1 MKTNHQWLQTKY
13 FSHPKQISIIGGLF
27 LFFVLVF
34 HPTAT
39 TAQDQSQNYWR
50 YSASR
55 EIDQIIISDV
65 NHDGVDEFVL
75 AAESGRIDLL
85 SSDGILQWSYRDE
98 ADLPVRAVN
107 TLNIDKA
114 SHPPQEIV
122 LISNNQLTLLDNEG
136 NELWQKRL
144 KTAVT
149 PQTIFTTGGLES
161 EDEWEAGYQI
171 QPTDIQPFDYDG
183 DGRDEILLLLNNGQ
197 LFLYDGEGNEIWR
210 NDDNNLI
217 PVEGVIPLMS
227 IGDMNQDNVP
237 EIALGYFNPERRY
250 SELAVIGAD
259 GLPVWKR
266 NQAFSGRVTAVDIIP
281 FIQNGELQIAV
292 ATDRG
297 DLHLYN
303 YLHEKEWWA
312 RTLNKSIT
320 ALTFAHL
327 QEGPALIAGTE
338 VGVVVAYAPTGQ
350 RYWTRYLAPN
360 ADRAIIN
367 LSAASYIPDNTD
379 PTLAVVLAAEANSGR
394 PNDVILL
401 GNEGRTYDSYQAA
414 DTSGLTRLL
423 DINRDENS
431 ELLLV
436 RFATLELLGIGKGAS
451 EIASEWTYPLDAAP
465 SSLLVVDFDNDGD
478 EELLVGAR
486 DGRLHYLQNRN
497 AADWIVAPGGD
508 ITHLAIVDPM
518 FPQAVSQNIVVIRNN
533 INFSPNGEESY
544 QSWIELRATNGE
556 QLWEVPLEEAITDV
570 IVHDLDNHS
579 NPEIIVSTSS
589 GNVYAYDVDGNF
601 LWNVYIYEDQ
611 SFPEDTFPPSI
622 RSLHV
627 VQDLQKDHPR
637 VIAVTSDEVYSIRT
651 DFFLGASRIAK
662 YDDHIQGIYN
672 LDQPGH
678 ELATALFLLTGS
690 HVTGLTWRGIQ
701 MPTWPLPINTEAT
714 ISIPANDII
723 EEAFEEQKAESFL
736 VATKDNHLLRINV
749 ENNEPLLDWT
759 LDHIED
765 VTSLYWGDVDG
776 DALPEFFVGSNEESS
791 GMVRLYSY
799 QQQLLDELPL
809 ASGVFALDVLH
820 REEDEVADL
829 VVVSENGDIQLFRP
843 QENRP
848 PLLTNPTT
856 EVTEGQYSVSIS
868 VADVEAD
875 NVMVR
880 LETWNK
886 ETGSWVSQ
894 GEALA
899 PTGNERLFWL
909 VKNLPQEG
917 AGVDFRFFF
926 NDGAHQGYILPV
938 TGPSPIGLTGL
949 FGIDSA
955 ALLLLAIIGSAVI
968 ILFIRQT
975 QLPTVRARRFYR
987 QLRKSPPTTLLMIEK
1002 RYLSSQGSPD
1012 LLLNLASTAR
1022 QDNNRN
1028 LSNLSDGL
1036 YLLPDRPYV
1045 ALPIINGTLE
1055 NIQKSDPNWE
1065 GLDRWELMFNTGQ
1078 ALFEAS
1084 SITELSLLRPQ
1095 LVELLDTLEEEDEW
1109 SPTLG
1114 ALLPI
1119 LTNLRDS
1126 ERVNRPEDRL
1136 VYLTEAV
1143 HRLNELQRHLPEFSP
1158 RIQKTLTAV
1167 LVNRWFGLVN
1177 AEREELRGRAELH
1190 IVLKSKRIVPSTET
1204 FITLE
1209 IANNGRAPAENI
1221 IVALEEGPA
1230 YEILSAP
1237 EIIEFLP
1244 PDSPRQVNFHIV
1256 PKVPDRFR
1264 VGVTVTFD
1272 DRNQRSKVVAF
1283 GDMVHLL
1290 LPIRDF
1296 TPIENPYL
1304 PGTPLRSNSTIFYG
1318 RQQLFNFIAD
1328 NAGGWSQR
1336 NVLILIGQRRTGK
1349 TSLLLRLEKMLPEKL
1364 LPVYIDCQSLGVIS
1378 GMANFFHDLAWLIS
1392 DALAMREIELPVPD
1406 LPAWES
1412 NPTGEFQ
1419 RRFIPLAQSLLPE
1432 QTTLLLVFDEF
1443 EAFENLVDDGIL
1455 PPTIFSFM
1463 RHLMQHS
1470 EGLSFIFVG
1479 SRRLEEMSADYWS
1492 VLFNIALYA
1501 RIDYLSEQSAVPL
1514 ITEPV
1519 APNLIYDDLAIDKI
1533 LRATA
1538 GHPYFLQLVCYTLVK
1553 QANDRGT
1560 GYVTISDVNDG
1571 LDEML
1576 SLGEVHF
1583 AYLWQRSSA
1592 TERALLTA
1600 VSHMDADLAFHPE
1613 DLMEFLEQYN
1623 IFLNPIDVTTALH
1636 QLVERE
1642 IMREV
1647 TQGATMQYE
1656 LKIGLVGLWIV
1667 KHKSISKLHAMF
1679 VEDTQGINGD
1689 GQKGTRSLPK
1699 KVKE

>member
-1 MKTNHQWLQTKY
+1 MNTNQQQPQKHTLT
-13 FSHPKQISIIGGLF
+13 HTKQIGKVAGLF
-27 LFFVLVF
+27 LLLLFVF
-34 HPTAT
+34 SPYPT
-39 TAQDQSQNYWR
+39 TAQEQSQNYWR

-55 EIDQIIISDV
+55 EIDQIIVSDV
-65 NHDGVDEFVL
+65 NHDGVEEFVL

-98 ADLPVRAVN
+98 EDLPVRAIN
-107 TLNIDKA
+107 TLNIDQA
-114 SHPPQEIV
+114 SHPPQEIA

-136 NELWQKRL
+136 NQLWQKRL

-149 PQTIFTTGGLES
+149 PQTLFTTGGVES
-161 EDEWEAGYQI
+161 ENEWEEAYQI
-171 QPTDIQPFDYDG
+171 QPIDLQPFDHDG
-183 DGRDEILLLLNNGQ
+183 DGRDEILLLLNTGQ
-197 LFLYDGEGNEIWR
+197 LLLYDGEGNEIWR

-217 PVEGVIPLMS
+217 PVEDVIPILS
-227 IGDMNQDNVP
+227 VGDMNQDGIP
-237 EIALGYFNPERRY
+237 EIALGYFNPERRF
-250 SELAVIGAD
+250 SELTLIGAD
-259 GLPVWKR
+259 GLPIWTR
-266 NQAFSGRVTAVDIIP
+266 NQPLSGRVTAVHIVP
-281 FIQNGELQIAV
+281 FIENGEQQIAV

-303 YLHEKEWWA
+303 YLHEREWWA
-312 RTLNKSIT
+312 RTLNKPIT
-320 ALTFAHL
+320 ALTFANL
-327 QEGPALIAGTE
+327 QEGPALVAGTE
-338 VGVVVAYAPTGQ
+338 VGVVVAYSPEGR
-350 RYWTRYLAPN
+350 RYWTRHLAPN
-360 ADRAIIN
+360 ADRPVTT
-367 LSAASYIPDNTD
+367 LSAAQFTPDNTD
-379 PTLAVVLAAEANSGR
+379 PSLAVVLGAEASSGR

-401 GNEGRTYDSYQAA
+401 GSEGRTFDTYEAA

-423 DINRDENS
+423 DINQDENS
-431 ELLLV
+431 ELLMV

-465 SSLLVVDFDNDGD
+465 SSLLVVDFDNNGE

-508 ITHLAIVDPM
+508 ITHLATLAPLI
-518 FPQAVSQNIVVIRNN
+518 PQNTEPNIVVVRNN
-533 INFSPNGEESY
+533 VNFSPNGEETY

-556 QLWEVPLEEAITDV
+556 RLWEVPLEEAITALL
-570 IVHDLDNHS
+570 VHDIDARN
-579 NPEIIVSTSS
+579 NPEIIVSTIS
-589 GNVYAYDVDGNF
+589 GNVLLFTADGNQLWSLNIYGSEAEDDTIRPPIHSLNIVQNLQTESPQIIAVTDKEVYSVRTDLFLGSSKIAAYDVD
-601 LWNVYIYEDQ
+601 
-611 SFPEDTFPPSI
+611 
-622 RSLHV
+622 
-627 VQDLQKDHPR
+627 
-637 VIAVTSDEVYSIRT
+637 
-651 DFFLGASRIAK
+651 
-662 YDDHIQGIYN
+662 IQNIFN

-678 ELATALFLLTGS
+678 QLATALFLFTGPS
-690 HVTGLTWRGIQ
+690 VSGLTWRGIQ
-701 MPTWPLPINTEAT
+701 MPTWPFPINTLT
-714 ISIPANDII
+714 TVSVPANDII
-723 EEAFEEQKAESFL
+723 EEAFEERSAESFL
-736 VATKDNHLLRINV
+736 AATANDGLMRIKV
-749 ENNEPLLDWT
+749 ENNEPSIEWQMEE
-759 LDHIED
+759 IED
-765 VTSLYWGDVDG
+765 VTSLYWGDLDG
-776 DALPEFFVGSNEESS
+776 DALPEFIVGSDKGSS

-809 ASGVFALDVLH
+809 ASGVFALDVLN

-880 LETWNK
+880 LETMNA

-894 GEALA
+894 GEAVA

-917 AGVDFRFFF
+917 SGVDFRFFF
-926 NDGAHQGYILPV
+926 NDGSHQGYILPAA
-938 TGPSPIGLTGL
+938 GPSPIGITGL

-955 ALLLLAIIGSAVI
+955 ALLLLTILGSMAV

-975 QLPTVRARRFYR
+975 QLPTVRARRFYK
-987 QLRKSPPTTLLMIEK
+987 QLKKSPNATLIMIEK

-1055 NIQKSDPNWE
+1055 NIQKTDPNWQ

-1095 LVELLDTLEEEDEW
+1095 LVELLDMLEEEDEW
-1109 SPTLG
+1109 SPPLG
-1114 ALLPI
+1114 ALLPV

-1158 RIQKTLTAV
+1158 RVQKTLSAV

-1190 IVLKSKRIVPSTET
+1190 IVLKSKRIVPSEDT

-1209 IANNGRAPAENI
+1209 LSNIGRAPAENI
-1221 IVALEEGPA
+1221 IVALDEDPA

-1237 EIIEFLP
+1237 EIVEFLP
-1244 PDSPRQVNFHIV
+1244 ADSPRQVNFHIV
-1256 PKVPDRFR
+1256 PKVSDRFR
-1264 VGVTVTFD
+1264 VGVSATFD

-1296 TPIENPYL
+1296 SPIENPYL
-1304 PGTPLRSNSTIFYG
+1304 PGTPLRSNSSIFYG

-1349 TSLLLRLEKMLPEKL
+1349 TSLLLRLEKMLPENL
-1364 LPVYIDCQSLGVIS
+1364 LPVYIDCQSLGVIA

-1392 DALAMREIELPVPD
+1392 DALAMREIDLPVPD

-1412 NPTGEFQ
+1412 DPTGEFQ
-1419 RRFIPLAQSLLPE
+1419 RRFIPLAQSFLPE

-1479 SRRLEEMSADYWS
+1479 TRRLEEMSADYWS

-1501 RIDYLSEQSAVPL
+1501 RIDYLSEQSAIPL
-1514 ITEPV
+1514 IAEPV
-1519 APNLIYDDLAIDKI
+1519 APDLIYDDLAIDKI

-1553 QANDRGT
+1553 QANDRRT

-1583 AYLWQRSSA
+1583 AYLWQRSTP

-1613 DLMEFLEQYN
+1613 DLMEFLEPYN
-1623 IFLNPIDVTTALH
+1623 IFLNPIEVTTALH
-1636 QLVERE
+1636 LLVERE

-1647 TQGATMQYE
+1647 TQGATNQYE

-1667 KHKSISKLHAMF
+1667 KHKSISKLHTMF
-1679 VEDTQGINGD
+1679 VEGTHVTNGD
-1689 GQKGTRSLPK
+1689 GQKGNRALPK